1 MICARIETSSPATG
15 SSANR
20 KRFTA
25 SNLTLSTND
34 VYTVGSSSGSLDLN
48 SGTLSDT
55 VRGWTNLAASVVLTG
70 LGAQTITV
78 A

>member
-1 MICARIETSSPATG
+1 MTYTATG

-34 VYTVGSSSGSLDLN
+34 VYTVGSSSGSLALN

-55 VRGWTNLAASVVLTG
+55 EMGGTAVPAFLDLSDTSAV
-70 LGAQTITV
+70 TITV
-78 A
+78 TAS